1 MNENQRGAVSEIF
14 RKMPNK
20 RWEGSY
26 TQKVCSGLIRHPFSN
41 LRAALR
47 LLENYHD
54 TMHVVYEERDL
65 ARAERDEALVHVNS
79 LRAFNSYVQENRVQ
93 ISKELLRVRQS
104 EKELTEQVARLMS
117 INQDFVRKVE
127 DARREANEARDR
139 LQVLRRKVAEAV
151 LNNAGFKD
159 CI

>member
-26 TQKVCSGLIRHPFSN
+26 TQRVCSSLIRHPFSN
-41 LRAALR
+41 IHAALR

-65 ARAERDEALVHVNS
+65 ARAERDEARQGVNR
-79 LRAFNSYVQENRVQ
+79 LRAFSSHVQEVRAQ
-93 ISKELLRVRQS
+93 LIKELLQVRQS
-104 EKELTEQVARLMS
+104 ERELTVQVARL
-117 INQDFVRKVE
+117 IAVNQGFVRSVE
-127 DARREANEARDR
+127 DARREADEARDR
-139 LQVLRRKVAEAV
+139 LQILRRKVAEAV